1 MAITLRSTK
10 GLALT
15 YSELDG
21 NFTDLD
27 TRVNAKLASSSVSAF
42 GLTLV
47 DDANATTARSTLGL
61 ATVAATGAYSDLS
74 GTPSAY
80 TLPTSTTSVLGGV
93 KIDGTTITIDGSGVI
108 SSATAYT
115 LPTATTSVL
124 GGIKIDGTTITINGS
139 GVISSASAY
148 TLPTAT
154 TSTLGGVR
162 IDGTTIT
169 ISSGIISS
177 GQFLE
182 IDGGSASTTYST
194 GDLEIDG
201 GGA

>member
-1 MAITLRSTK
+1 MTITLRSTK

-27 TRVNAKLASSSVSAF
+27 TRVNAKLASSSVSSF
-42 GLTLV
+42 GLTLI
-47 DDANATTARSTLGL
+47 DDANAAGARTTLGL
-61 ATVAATGAYSDLS
+61 STVAATGAYSDLS
-74 GTPSAY
+74 GTPAAY

-93 KIDGTTITIDGSGVI
+93 
-108 SSATAYT
+108 
-115 LPTATTSVL
+115 
-124 GGIKIDGTTITINGS
+124 KIDGTTITINGS

-154 TSTLGGVR
+154 TSTLGGVK

-169 ISSGIISS
+169 IAGGVISS

-182 IDGGSASTTYST
+182 IDGGNASTSYST

>member
-1 MAITLRSTK
+1 MAITLRNTK
-10 GLALT
+10 GVALT

-42 GLTLV
+42 GLTLI
-47 DDANATTARSTLGL
+47 DDANAATARATLGL
-61 ATVAATGAYSDLS
+61 GTGA
-74 GTPSAY
+74 
-80 TLPTSTTSVLGGV
+80 V
-93 KIDGTTITIDGSGVI
+93 
-108 SSATAYT
+108 ATAYV

-124 GGIKIDGTTITINGS
+124 GGIKIDGTTITIDGS

>member
-27 TRVNAKLASSSVSAF
+27 TRVNTKLASSSVSAF
-42 GLTLV
+42 GLTLI
-47 DDANATTARSTLGL
+47 DDASAATARATLGL
-61 ATVAATGAYSDLS
+61 GTGAVANEYV
-74 GTPSAY
+74 
-80 TLPTSTTSVLGGV
+80 LPTSTTSVLGGV
-93 KIDGTTITIDGSGVI
+93 KIDGTTITINGSGVI
-108 SSATAYT
+108 SSAT
-115 LPTATTSVL
+115 
-124 GGIKIDGTTITINGS
+124 
-139 GVISSASAY
+139 AY

>member
-27 TRVNAKLASSSVSAF
+27 TRVNTKLASSSVSAF

-74 GTPSAY
+74 GTP
-80 TLPTSTTSVLGGV
+80 
-93 KIDGTTITIDGSGVI
+93 
-108 SSATAYT
+108 TAYT

-124 GGIKIDGTTITINGS
+124 GGIKIDGTTITIDGS

-154 TSTLGGVR
+154 TSTLGGVK

-169 ISSGIISS
+169 INGSGIISS

>member
-1 MAITLRSTK
+1 M
-10 GLALT
+10 
-15 YSELDG
+15 
-21 NFTDLD
+21 F
-27 TRVNAKLASSSVSAF
+27 KLF
-42 GLTLV
+42 FTLV

-74 GTPSAY
+74 GTP
-80 TLPTSTTSVLGGV
+80 T
-93 KIDGTTITIDGSGVI
+93 
-108 SSATAYT
+108 
-115 LPTATTSVL
+115 
-124 GGIKIDGTTITINGS
+124 
-139 GVISSASAY
+139 AY

>member
-27 TRVNAKLASSSVSAF
+27 TRVNTKLASSSVSAF
-42 GLTLV
+42 GLTLI
-47 DDANATTARSTLGL
+47 DDANAAGARTTVGL
-61 ATVAATGAYSDLS
+61 STVAATGAYSDLS
-74 GTPSAY
+74 GTPS
-80 TLPTSTTSVLGGV
+80 
-93 KIDGTTITIDGSGVI
+93 
-108 SSATAYT
+108 AYT

>member
-27 TRVNAKLASSSVSAF
+27 TRVNTKLASSSVSAF
-42 GLTLV
+42 GLTLI
-47 DDANATTARSTLGL
+47 DDASAATARATLGL
-61 ATVAATGAYSDLS
+61 GTGAVANEYV
-74 GTPSAY
+74 
-80 TLPTSTTSVLGGV
+80 LPTSTTSVLGGV

-108 SSATAYT
+108 SGATAYT
-115 LPTATTSVL
+115 LPTTTTSVL
-124 GGIKIDGTTITINGS
+124 GGVKIDGTTITINGS
-139 GVISSASAY
+139 GVISSATAY